1 MSGIFF
7 IFASTHKAMGMKKLF
22 VLVLTMMMFSSLYAE
37 HVENRTAMTVAKTI
51 LPHSNLS
58 DISNRE
64 FNHLYVFT
72 DDHSFVIVSADDRVT
87 PILGYSEEFPFVM
100 ENMPM
105 NIRSWMDGLNAAIQE
120 SIDHNLAATE
130 EINRDWN
137 LLKNGIKPEPKNRS
151 SVTPLIKTH
160 WDQGTP
166 YNNLCPGGSVTGCTA
181 TAMAQIMKY
190 WEWPKTG
197 IGSHSYEHP
206 TYGTI
211 YANFGE
217 TTYDWDNMIAITSTS
232 ATTEQQDAV
241 ATLMYHC
248 GVSVDMNYSPSASA
262 AYLSTSS
269 FVDYFGYNQS
279 DIRTVNNQN
288 ISASEWIM
296 TIENEIN
303 NGRPVLYAGW
313 NEEGTSGH
321 SFVCD
326 GYDEN
331 DYFHINWGWSG
342 SCDGYYAYGAMNPGN
357 NNFSGFNIIIFGLHP
372 DTPPISTPT
381 NLTVQ
386 VAGSDVSLNWSP
398 VNEADHYKVY
408 CDGFVVDANVDDT
421 LFTYIETE
429 YGIIERS
436 FYVKAVN
443 SDGFCSLRSNEVKH
457 TIYHKYSSFLPT
469 NLTAVQDYHNVR
481 LDWNP
486 PYNPQTYFKYADEGP
501 YFSNINFNESQF
513 YGQRYTDSTLFAY
526 RGLDIVS
533 VQVNTMDYVPYT
545 LYIYKIVDGDM
556 VLQTTQDLRGQWGW
570 VTIDLDSPV
579 AIDDGNDIMIVF
591 HSRDYTGRTGPTYV
605 GCFDSDNAS
614 LYSTDGMSYEP
625 YGRNVSWMMRIFV
638 ADGAYTYDVFRNGEM
653 IANHVDDTT
662 FVDYGLDTGVYSY
675 TVKTNCYGGQSGM
688 SEEAIIEVMP
698 IPTYTVTVAANP
710 DDGGTVTGGGT
721 FEEGA
726 LVMVSAMQNV
736 GYLFDKWTE
745 DGELVSTDAEYAFL
759 LSGDRDLE
767 AVFKENDLT
776 VHVLNVVPALN
787 SESDDGQ
794 VTVFST
800 GGVPPYIYELDGKS
814 SLSTSDSY
822 TFSNVRMGTYSLS
835 ATDDTGYSVS
845 ISVVVSSNGVG
856 EDVQNVVQLYPNPT
870 NDKIT
875 IVCEGLKSITI
886 VSPLGQQLG
895 NVEVNDGRAIVD
907 MSTFNEGTY
916 LFVIHKHD
924 GAILNRMVIKSK

>member
-1 MSGIFF
+1 
-7 IFASTHKAMGMKKLF
+7 MGMKKLF

-37 HVENRTAMTVAKTI
+37 HVENRTAMTVAKTF

-137 LLKNGIKPEPKNRS
+137 LLKNGIKPAPKNRS

-160 WDQGTP
+160 WNQRAP
-166 YNNLCPGGSVTGCTA
+166 YNNLCPGGSVTGCVA
-181 TAMAQIMKY
+181 TAMAQVMKY

-197 IGSHSYEHP
+197 ISSHSYEHP
-206 TYGTI
+206 EYGTLS
-211 YANFGE
+211 ANFGE
-217 TTYDWDNMIAITSTS
+217 TTYDWDNMVEMPTTTSPQV
-232 ATTEQQDAV
+232 QQDAI

-248 GVSVDMNYSPSASA
+248 GVSVNMNYSPSASA
-262 AYLSTSS
+262 GHTGNGIRALGDFFDYNRLNVQTISS
-269 FVDYFGYNQS
+269 SGYSNDYC
-279 DIRTVNNQN
+279 
-288 ISASEWIM
+288 ISVIKDDM
-296 TIENEIN
+296 DL
-303 NGRPVLYAGW
+303 GRPMLCSGGVGYAA
-313 NEEGTSGH
+313 GH
-321 SFVCD
+321 AYVCD

-331 DYFHINWGWSG
+331 DNIHVNWGWG
-342 SCDGYYAYGAMNPGN
+342 GFCDGYFAFVEFVPELLYL
-357 NNFSGFNIIIFGLHP
+357 GLEP
-372 DTPPISTPT
+372 NSSPISAPT
-381 NLTVQ
+381 ILTHLTIGKALFLTWSQ
-386 VAGSDVSLNWSP
+386 VDD
-398 VNEADHYKVY
+398 ADHYKVY
-408 CDGFVVDANVDDT
+408 CDGFVTDVIFNDGPGCIYV
-421 LFTYIETE
+421 ETDF
-429 YGIIERS
+429 GTVERS

-443 SDGFCSLRSNEVKH
+443 SDGIWSLRSNEVKNA
-457 TIYHKYSSFLPT
+457 IYNQYASFRPT
-469 NLTAVQDYHNVR
+469 YLTAVQDYHNVR

-486 PYNPQTYFKYADEGP
+486 PYNPQTYFKYADEGG
-501 YFSNINFNESQF
+501 FNSNVNFNETQY
-513 YGQRYTDSTLFAY
+513 YGQRYTNSTLLAY

-545 LYIYKIVDGDM
+545 LYIYKIVNGDM
-556 VLQTTQDLRGQWGW
+556 VLQTTQDFRGQWGW

-605 GCFDSDNAS
+605 GYHKSDYS
-614 LYSTDGMSYEP
+614 GLISTDGVTYEP
-625 YGRNVSWMMRIFV
+625 YGAVSWMMRIFV

-856 EDVQNVVQLYPNPT
+856 EDVQNVVELYPNPT